1 MKKLVIITALVL
13 FAGVAF
19 GQTFKKGGTIGI
31 HEWTLKLNP
40 DVTMNQFLELWENTA
55 VPAMKKIIPE
65 QTPFLLKGI
74 GANNKFEYAGLYYYN
89 SIEDVRKYWKEDGTP
104 TEKGAAAM
112 VSYGPL
118 LEEISK
124 LGEFTYT
131 VKDWIIIK

>member
-19 GQTFKKGGTIGI
+19 GQTIKKGGAIGI
-31 HEWTLKLNP
+31 HAWTLKLNP

-55 VPAMKKIIPE
+55 VPAMKKAIPE

-89 SIEDVRKYWKEDGTP
+89 SIEDFRKYWKEDGP
-104 TEKGAAAM
+104 TEKGAAVM
-112 VSYGPL
+112 QTYGPL

-131 VKDWIIIK
+131 AKDWIIIK

>member
-1 MKKLVIITALVL
+1 MIITALVL

-19 GQTFKKGGTIGI
+19 GQTIKKGSAIGI

-55 VPAMKKIIPE
+55 IPVMKKAIPE

-74 GANNKFEYAGLYYYN
+74 GANNKFEYAGLYYFN
-89 SIEDVRKYWKEDGTP
+89 SIEDFRKYWNEDGP
-104 TEKGAAAM
+104 TEKGIAAM
-112 VSYGPL
+112 ESHGPL
-118 LEEISK
+118 MEEISK

-131 VKDWIIIK
+131 AKDWIIIK

>member
-19 GQTFKKGGTIGI
+19 GQTIEKGDVIGI
-31 HEWTLKLNP
+31 HAWTLKLNP
-40 DVTMNQFLELWENTA
+40 DVTMNQFLELWDNTA
-55 VPAMKKIIPE
+55 VPALKKAIPE

-89 SIEDVRKYWKEDGTP
+89 SIEDFRKYWKEDGP
-104 TEKGAAAM
+104 TEKGAAVM
-112 VSYGPL
+112 QTYGPL

-131 VKDWIIIK
+131 AKDWIIIK

>member
-19 GQTFKKGGTIGI
+19 GQTIEKGDVIGI
-31 HEWTLKLNP
+31 HAWTLKLNP

-55 VPAMKKIIPE
+55 VPAMKKAIPE

-89 SIEDVRKYWKEDGTP
+89 SIEDFRKYWKEDGP
-104 TEKGAAAM
+104 TEKGAAVM
-112 VSYGPL
+112 QTYGPI

-131 VKDWIIIK
+131 AKDWIIIK